1 MKKTLYSLHP
11 DQYPDMEKEFTE
23 TTAEGTR
30 QYTTGQVIL
39 ARKTAVV
46 QARVLTEETV
56 VDTRPRVRV
65 DGREYT
71 FIETLNTAPAGSI
84 VITNPDGEDY
94 VLKDQWKTLKI
105 DGVVQYDENG
115 QEKKYLVTAQEQ
127 FAAKYQAVEGG
138 FVAIE
143 GPKHFEVTTQDIC
156 FAASWGEMQF
166 APAGSYICTEYGPGE
181 EYSVTNSAFEATY
194 EPEVSTMDD

>member
-46 QARVLTEETV
+46 QARVLTEDTV

-71 FIETLNTAPAGSI
+71 FSETLNTAPAGSI
-84 VITNPDGEDY
+84 VITNPDGEEY
-94 VLKDQWKTLKI
+94 VLKDKYK
-105 DGVVQYDENG
+105 DGV
-115 QEKKYLVTAQEQ
+115 LVKTAEEQ